1 MATVSYRNGRAEV
14 RFYDQSGIRRQVAL
28 GEIPKRVAESAANH
42 IQDLVNSS
50 IGGLSAN
57 AENVVWASKQRPRI
71 VSYLAE
77 LGLIPKPEKTEE
89 PAPEP
94 VKVVPTVD
102 EWFSRYIQNRPGSD
116 GSRKVWNRAKQQA
129 VKFFGADRPIDAITS
144 GDAVDYFESM
154 QRGKGKLAATTSRKM
169 IGVARQ
175 VFKRAL
181 KAGHITA
188 NPFHDDELPTSI
200 SDREKQYIDLPTIQ
214 SVLSVLPSAEW
225 RAVII
230 FARFAGMRVQSEL
243 PLLKWSDIDEQ
254 ENRFAVY
261 SPKTKRTRRVPL
273 FPEIRTALDDLR
285 PITGDSE
292 FVLRSLREKSNNW
305 RTPLEK
311 MLKRAGI
318 TSWSPLF
325 NCLRSSA
332 EIDIARRFGV
342 VAATEWVGNSVQVA
356 MKHYLR
362 TTADDFKRASDF
374 APKDAPVTAQTE
386 ANRQEVCTHDA
397 PMPATENPVNHGKP
411 NKKRAFEENSEAR
424 SMDDIGLETNGRSLS
439 PQTTCEHEAEWSEV
453 IAPKDAPV
461 ERFIIELKSL
471 GFDADQIRLVS
482 VAMSRAGVMIEDM
495 PGGMDSDFWRRREA
509 ETPSSPL
516 YTNGDS
522 TYPGGIVFGRG
533 ASGGDR

>member
-1 MATVSYRNGRAEV
+1 MATVSFRNGRAEV
-14 RFYDQSGIRRQVAL
+14 RFYDHSGIRRQVAL
-28 GEIPKRVAESAANH
+28 GEVPKRVAESAANH
-42 IQDLVNSS
+42 IQDLVNSA

-57 AENVVWASKQRPRI
+57 PKNVVWATKQRPRI

-77 LGLIPKPEKTEE
+77 LGLIPKPERTEE

-94 VKVVPTVD
+94 IKVVPTVE
-102 EWFSRYIQNRPGSD
+102 EWFTRYIQNRPGSD

-154 QRGKGKLAATTSRKM
+154 QRGKGKLAVTTSRKM

-181 KAGHITA
+181 KAGHIAA

-200 SDREKQYIDLPTIQ
+200 SDREKDYIDLPTIQ

-225 RAVII
+225 RAVIV

-261 SPKTKRTRRVPL
+261 SPKTKKTRRVPL

-292 FVLRSLREKSNNW
+292 FVLRSLREKSSNW

-311 MLKRAGI
+311 MLTRAGI
-318 TSWSPLF
+318 TAWAPVF

-374 APKDAPVTAQTE
+374 APKVAPVTAQPG
-386 ANRQEVCTHDA
+386 ANTQEVCTHVA
-397 PMPATENPVNHGKP
+397 PMPSTGKPEKHGKP
-411 NKKRAFEENSEAR
+411 NKKRASEQNPETR
-424 SMDDIGLETNGRSLS
+424 SVDDIGLEPTTSTMSTWRSNQLS
-439 PQTTCEHEAEWSEV
+439 
-453 IAPKDAPV
+453 
-461 ERFIIELKSL
+461 
-471 GFDADQIRLVS
+471 
-482 VAMSRAGVMIEDM
+482 
-495 PGGMDSDFWRRREA
+495 
-509 ETPSSPL
+509 
-516 YTNGDS
+516 
-522 TYPGGIVFGRG
+522 
-533 ASGGDR
+533 

>member
-1 MATVSYRNGRAEV
+1 MASVSFRNGRAEI
-14 RFYDQSGIRRQVAL
+14 RFRDVSGIQRQIAFGKL
-28 GEIPKRVAESAANH
+28 SQRLAESASKH
-42 IQDLVNSS
+42 IHELVNAK
-50 IGGLSAN
+50 IGGGSAD
-57 AENVVWASKQRPRI
+57 AEHIRWATKQNPRI

-77 LGLIPKPEKTEE
+77 LGLIPKPESIGET
-89 PAPEP
+89 PPEP

-102 EWFSRYIQNRPGSD
+102 EWFTRYIQNRPGSD

-154 QRGKGKLAATTSRKM
+154 QRGKGKLAVTTSRKM

-181 KAGHITA
+181 KAGHITT

-214 SVLSVLPSAEW
+214 SVLAVLNSAEW
-225 RAVII
+225 KAVII
-230 FARFAGMRVQSEL
+230 FARYAGMRVQSEL
-243 PLLKWSDIDEQ
+243 PLLKWSDIDEEQ
-254 ENRFAVY
+254 NLFAVY
-261 SPKTKRTRRVPL
+261 SPKTKKTRRVPL
-273 FPEIRTALDDLR
+273 FPEIRSALDDLR

-292 FVLRSLREKSNNW
+292 YVLRSLREKSSNW

-318 TSWSPLF
+318 KPWSPLF

-374 APKDAPVTAQTE
+374 AHEDAHKDAPTDPNTP
-386 ANRQEVCTHDA
+386 EVCTHVA
-397 PMPATENPVNHGKP
+397 HNPASGKPEKRGKP
-411 NKKRAFEENSEAR
+411 NKKRASEQNPETR
-424 SMDDIGLETNGRSLS
+424 SVDDIGLEPTTSTMSTWRSNQLS
-439 PQTTCEHEAEWSEV
+439 
-453 IAPKDAPV
+453 
-461 ERFIIELKSL
+461 
-471 GFDADQIRLVS
+471 
-482 VAMSRAGVMIEDM
+482 
-495 PGGMDSDFWRRREA
+495 
-509 ETPSSPL
+509 
-516 YTNGDS
+516 
-522 TYPGGIVFGRG
+522 
-533 ASGGDR
+533 